1 MQSKRLITDKANT
14 ILSTIQLIVREEHV
28 IVTTP
33 HGCKPGASGMT
44 RLCRPTA
51 IVRFRHTS
59 ELSLKKQLVSRM
71 AQPTLGRSCFYLA
84 ERFTP
89 EPANTIQLEV
99 GKELHTCSLHTLEK
113 RK

>member
-1 MQSKRLITDKANT
+1 M
-14 ILSTIQLIVREEHV
+14 
-28 IVTTP
+28 TTP
-33 HGCKPGASGMT
+33 HDYKPGASGMT

-51 IVRFRHTS
+51 IVRFIHIS
-59 ELSLKKQLVSRM
+59 ELPLKKQLVSGM

-99 GKELHTCSLHTLEK
+99 CKELHTPSLDTLEK